1 MNNMTKNSSSSQSDA
16 IVTILVSSQT
26 LPVSMSQ
33 NEKHMKFTTENFK
46 TWRKKNI
53 VLFDRVELG
62 QIF

>member
-1 MNNMTKNSSSSQSDA
+1 MTNMTKNSSSSQSDA
-16 IVTILVSSQT
+16 IVTILVSSQM

-46 TWRKKNI
+46 TWRKKII